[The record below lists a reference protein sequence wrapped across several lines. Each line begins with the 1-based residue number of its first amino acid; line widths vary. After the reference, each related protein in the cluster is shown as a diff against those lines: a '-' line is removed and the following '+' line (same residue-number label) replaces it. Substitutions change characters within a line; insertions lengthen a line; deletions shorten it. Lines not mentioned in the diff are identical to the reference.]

1 MEFWLGLE
9 VSVGQLIMALPAQF
23 DDRFRASPTRRRLR

>member
-1 MEFWLGLE
+1 MEFRLALE
-9 VSVGQLIMALPAQF
+9 VAVGPLIMALPAQV